1 MKNRIALFLSALA
14 FITPLCASATKQ
26 STQVEVNSAHAASIQ
41 SETQKIRSRDFAL
54 APLKNKQDVRRYLAQ
69 EHIGSPLSVLNRNSA
84 QRFTESIEFN
94 ERGVTTFSYK
104 ELSGLSIRQA
114 YAILSLLGIQDAT
127 ASVPG
132 LRVESEVDRAILSAS
147 SSLIQPAASKDPE
160 VDYGDYRCAGRG
172 TCQKSIDFICTG
184 NC

>member
-1 MKNRIALFLSALA
+1 M
-14 FITPLCASATKQ
+14 
-26 STQVEVNSAHAASIQ
+26 
-41 SETQKIRSRDFAL
+41 
-54 APLKNKQDVRRYLAQ
+54 
-69 EHIGSPLSVLNRNSA
+69 LNRNSA